1 MPFRTTKR
9 AKPPVH
15 RTFPFRPGA
24 KPGGGNLQRAQDAL
38 LIFELLHEAY
48 QNKKLTFE
56 QISPLFFRSTSDLI
70 SYREG
75 WKAGKFWSCQ
85 AWDVACGQGH
95 TNKLVSEHVLPR
107 SDTLKHAL
115 SLLIDPAKDFV
126 WNNSFEC
133 VITKDEDRLVNRHA
147 GNATD
152 PWKRYAEAGV
162 KVKDVQW
169 PHGVFF
175 LDKSDRA
182 LLQSHSILAP

>member
-1 MPFRTTKR
+1 MPIPMKKR

-24 KPGGGNLQRAQDAL
+24 KPGCGNLQRAQDAL
-38 LIFELLHEAY
+38 LIFELLHDAY
-48 QNKKLTFE
+48 QQSKLTFE
-56 QISPLFFRSTSDLI
+56 QISPLFYRSTSDLI

-85 AWDVACGQGH
+85 AWNVACGQGH

-107 SDTLKHAL
+107 GDALRHAL
-115 SLLIDPAKDFV
+115 SLPINLATAFV
-126 WNNSFEC
+126 WKNSFEC

-147 GNATD
+147 GNPID
-152 PWKRYAEAGV
+152 PWTRYAIAGV

-175 LDKSDRA
+175 LDESERA
-182 LLQSHSILAP
+182 LLKRHNILAP